1 MDYGGKRC
9 INFQEMITYYIVWT
23 VLNFTNIIPKDK
35 LEILPSMEFRGI
47 IQEWHARM
55 SIYNVLYQ
63 IVKILPYNVGS
74 GSLGQDPQELR
85 GLVMTMGVQVLV
97 HL

>member
-1 MDYGGKRC
+1 MDYGGKKC

-47 IQEWHARM
+47 IQKWHARM
-55 SIYNVLYQ
+55 GIYNVLYQ
-63 IVKILPYNVGS
+63 VVKILPYNVGS